1 MFNLKNTNKTIQDI
15 DTFFDTIDETILV
28 FKSGVKNYLYNN
40 TEQLNDNLQSM
51 AKLEKTSNELRRSIE
66 SKLYTHSLMAEVRGD
81 VLRLLERLENVVDI
95 LARNL
100 FQFEVEIPFIPVELN
115 NDFI

>member
-40 TEQLNDNLQSM
+40 TEQFPDFVNAYPKNH
-51 AKLEKTSNELRRSIE
+51 LRTTVQ
-66 SKLYTHSLMAEVRGD
+66 YVD
-81 VLRLLERLENVVDI
+81 VVS
-95 LARNL
+95 
-100 FQFEVEIPFIPVELN
+100 
-115 NDFI
+115 

>member
-40 TEQLNDNLQSM
+40 TEQFNDNLQSM

-81 VLRLLERLENVVDI
+81 VLRLLERLI
-95 LARNL
+95 STAG
-100 FQFEVEIPFIPVELN
+100 
-115 NDFI
+115 

>member
-40 TEQLNDNLQSM
+40 TEQFNDNIQWV
-51 AKLEKTSNELRRSIE
+51 EKKHRE
-66 SKLYTHSLMAEVRGD
+66 
-81 VLRLLERLENVVDI
+81 
-95 LARNL
+95 
-100 FQFEVEIPFIPVELN
+100 
-115 NDFI
+115 